1 MRARDVRLPAKK
13 TGRRNLWMA
22 GIQGNYIVMADI
34 QGNYIVMTG
43 IQGNYSKG
51 PNTKLVRYLRDQNVA
66 GS

>member
-22 GIQGNYIVMADI
+22 GIQGNYIVM
-34 QGNYIVMTG
+34 TG

-51 PNTKLVRYLRDQNVA
+51 PNQSILRSREVVQKAV